1 MTVSYI
7 FSSSVSNT
15 VGILPPTSAA

>member
-7 FSSSVSNT
+7 FSSSISNT